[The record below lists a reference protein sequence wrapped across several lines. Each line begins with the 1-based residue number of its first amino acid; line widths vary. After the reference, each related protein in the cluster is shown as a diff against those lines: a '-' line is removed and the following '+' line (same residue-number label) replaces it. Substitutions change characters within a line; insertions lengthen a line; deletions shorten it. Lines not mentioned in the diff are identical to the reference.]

1 MKDLRLNFD
10 NPTKRDEARTKF
22 TRLFQR
28 SGQKASEFVNK
39 ARELNL
45 VADFS
50 TNPVWEY
57 MWLGLRVEERTN
69 SKILV

>member
-1 MKDLRLNFD
+1 MKDVRLNFD

-22 TRLFQR
+22 IRIYQK

-45 VADFS
+45 VANLN
-50 TNPVWEY
+50 TN
-57 MWLGLRVEERTN
+57 
-69 SKILV
+69 